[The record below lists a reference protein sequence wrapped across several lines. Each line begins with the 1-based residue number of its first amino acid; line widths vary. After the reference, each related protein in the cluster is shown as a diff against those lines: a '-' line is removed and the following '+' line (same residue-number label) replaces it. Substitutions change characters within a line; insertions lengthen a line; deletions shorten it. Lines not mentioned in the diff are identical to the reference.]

1 MSDLEEDIRA
11 KLEFCKKKKYSV
23 ESTKTK
29 LLQILKG
36 PNDKSL
42 AL

>member
-1 MSDLEEDIRA
+1 MSDLEEDIRG
-11 KLEFCKKKKYSV
+11 KLEFCKKKNYSLD
-23 ESTKTK
+23 STKSK
-29 LLQILKG
+29 LLQKLKG